1 MPDLGQARLVS
12 DTGTHDGRCLCGA
25 VTYAV
30 SGPLRPVLDCH
41 CERCR
46 RFTGHHLA
54 ATSAKVADVAI
65 EDRTGQLTW
74 FPVPGAEYGF
84 CRTCGGSLFWRA
96 EAWPDVLSI
105 CAGTLEPPTGL
116 RTVQAWWVSQAS
128 DYFVRAD
135 LPELDTE

>member
-1 MPDLGQARLVS
+1 VS
-12 DTGTHDGRCLCGA
+12 ETGTHVGRCLCGA

-46 RFTGHHLA
+46 RFTGHHMA
-54 ATSAKVADVAI
+54 ATSAQTTDVAI
-65 EDRTGQLTW
+65 EDPARQLTW

-96 EAWPDVLSI
+96 EGWPGVLSI